1 MRMLWYSGLYTGKKA
16 DLHRADVIRQIRDG
30 KSFPWVYVVTPA
42 SNRENILDIYRAD
55 DLKNPAYRGR
65 EFLILGVADGYQ
77 EALEVAAG
85 IVVFG
90 CSAGTCCS
98 TPLQNL
104 DGIPGEPEGKD
115 FRVLAAENGGT
126 EGGI

>member
-16 DLHRADVIRQIRDG
+16 DLLRADVIRQIRDG
-30 KSFPWVYVVTPA
+30 KSLPWVYVVTPA
-42 SNRENILDIYRAD
+42 SNRVNILDIYRAD

-85 IVVFG
+85 IVGELYEKTGDFH
-90 CSAGTCCS
+90 
-98 TPLQNL
+98 LERL
-104 DGIPGEPEGKD
+104 IPEVE
-115 FRVLAAENGGT
+115 ACWS
-126 EGGI
+126 

>member
-1 MRMLWYSGLYTGKKA
+1 MRMLWYSGLYTGKNA

-30 KSFPWVYVVTPA
+30 KSLPWVYVVTPA

-55 DLKNPAYRGR
+55 DLTNPAYRGR

-85 IVVFG
+85 IVGELYEKTGDFH
-90 CSAGTCCS
+90 
-98 TPLQNL
+98 LERL
-104 DGIPGEPEGKD
+104 IPEVE
-115 FRVLAAENGGT
+115 ACWS
-126 EGGI
+126 

>member
-16 DLHRADVIRQIRDG
+16 DLHLADVIRQIRDG
-30 KSFPWVYVVTPA
+30 KSLPWVYVVTPA

-85 IVVFG
+85 IVGELYEKTGDFH
-90 CSAGTCCS
+90 
-98 TPLQNL
+98 LERL
-104 DGIPGEPEGKD
+104 IPEVE
-115 FRVLAAENGGT
+115 ACWS
-126 EGGI
+126 

>member
-1 MRMLWYSGLYTGKKA
+1 MRMLWYSGLYTGKIA

-30 KSFPWVYVVTPA
+30 KSLPWVYVVTPA

-65 EFLILGVADGYQ
+65 EFLILVVSDGYQ

-85 IVVFG
+85 IVGELYEKTGDFH
-90 CSAGTCCS
+90 
-98 TPLQNL
+98 LERL
-104 DGIPGEPEGKD
+104 IPEVE
-115 FRVLAAENGGT
+115 ACWS
-126 EGGI
+126 

>member
-30 KSFPWVYVVTPA
+30 KSLPWVYVVTPA

-77 EALEVAAG
+77 EALEVATG
-85 IVVFG
+85 IVGELYEKTGDFH
-90 CSAGTCCS
+90 
-98 TPLQNL
+98 LERL
-104 DGIPGEPEGKD
+104 IPEVE
-115 FRVLAAENGGT
+115 ACWS
-126 EGGI
+126 